1 MKDTRLFFRVS
12 EKEKQE
18 FEDMATKNG
27 LSKSDLF
34 RFKAFHQT
42 DLDARI
48 EQIIT
53 STSKNLEMY
62 FEEKQK
68 ENVRHFEEKQKENVR
83 HFEEKQKELQ
93 AHFEERFKA
102 YANAL
107 FKSVV
112 ENVDQ
117 KLNLEKRDYRDFVDE
132 RLDSLFHRIDQK
144 HFRILNSK

>member
-68 ENVRHFEEKQKENVR
+68 ENVRHFEEKQKE
-83 HFEEKQKELQ
+83 LQ